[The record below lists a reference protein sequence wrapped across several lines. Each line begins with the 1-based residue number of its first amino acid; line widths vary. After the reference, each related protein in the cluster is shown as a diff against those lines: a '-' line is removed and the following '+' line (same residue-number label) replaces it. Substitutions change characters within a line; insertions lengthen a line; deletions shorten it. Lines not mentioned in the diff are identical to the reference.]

1 MKQLL
6 LKSLLLIGA
15 CLGGVSSV
23 WAEGEIAFTAGN
35 TIGSSTEPGG
45 WYYAKSEIF
54 EIPANKTLTLKFK
67 TYSATDAQ
75 LTAASINKWEGHMSH
90 VINLWDGVAAD
101 GNIFWR
107 ADGYAWQTTNPE
119 KNSNQEGWPLFLGA
133 NTRWGT
139 DGAEFR
145 EDITGSDVVMT
156 IARVGG
162 ELRMTQDFSAT
173 SGKYRRY
180 FVANYGNANNSIW
193 AQLAVER
200 AYVTVS
206 ENYSITDTEVPAIN
220 GKQIGSD
227 NNTTA
232 FWTSWTDYF
241 TIAPEKTFTLRYKLY
256 TNRINNYNGGVPYV
270 TTDADRGAT
279 GYTEYFG
286 LRPDNWVNVA
296 GVHATSTN
304 YDAIS
309 WNWATFREKVDG
321 STVTLTVTREGA
333 NVKIR
338 EEFAPADGSTTLWE
352 EYNQD
357 CGDGTQNIRV
367 FLTVEGAHIDLL
379 STNTESYQTIN
390 AYGWATYSSDKAL
403 DFSTPIDGLT
413 VYAVTDHTESAL
425 TLASITTAVPANTG
439 LLLKGTAGTCYTI
452 PVAASGTA
460 PTTNLLKAGTG
471 ASVAP
476 ESGKTKYALSVNAGV
491 ACFKK
496 ITAAREIPV
505 GKAYLEF
512 NETIAAREFFAL
524 DESEVTGISSI
535 ENGKMTID
543 NTWYSLDGRKY
554 NGKPSAKGV
563 YVNNGRKVVLK

>member
-6 LKSLLLIGA
+6 LKALLLIGA

-241 TIAPEKTFTLRYKLY
+241 TIAPEKKFTLRYKLY

-279 GYTEYFG
+279 DYTEYFG

-321 STVTLTVTREGA
+321 STVTVTITRSGA
-333 NVKIR
+333 NVAIR
-338 EEFAPADGSTTLWE
+338 EEFAPADASTTLWE

-367 FLTVEGAHIDLL
+367 FLTVEGGHLDLL
-379 STNTESYQTIN
+379 PVTKTMT
-390 AYGWATYSSDKAL
+390 AAGWATYCSPYAL
-403 DFSTPIDGLT
+403 DFTNDIANLT
-413 VYAVTDHTESAL
+413 DVYIVTGGEDSHV
-425 TLASITTAVPANTG
+425 TTTSVKGGTVPANTG
-439 LLLKGTAGTCYTI
+439 LLLKGTAGDINI
-452 PVAASGTA
+452 PIVGSSTTSVSGNKLIGVLVDTPIA
-460 PTTNLLKAGTG
+460 QNTGYVLMNDATDGIGFYKNGNATNFTVG
-471 ASVAP
+471 AN
-476 ESGKTKYALSVNAGV
+476 T
-491 ACFKK
+491 
-496 ITAAREIPV
+496 
-505 GKAYLEF
+505 AYLPADF
-512 NETIAAREFFAL
+512 AGAGARSFFSLDDETTGINMVNGEGL
-524 DESEVTGISSI
+524 KVNGSEVYYDLQGRRVLYPTKGLYIV
-535 ENGKMTID
+535 NGK
-543 NTWYSLDGRKY
+543 
-554 NGKPSAKGV
+554 
-563 YVNNGRKVVLK
+563 KVIIK

>member
-1 MKQLL
+1 M
-6 LKSLLLIGA
+6 STA
-15 CLGGVSSV
+15 A
-23 WAEGEIAFTAGN
+23 WADGEIEFKAGN

-45 WYYAKSEIF
+45 LYYAKSEIF

-90 VINLWDGVAAD
+90 LINLWDGVADD

-193 AQLAVER
+193 AQLTVER

-241 TIAPEKTFTLRYKLY
+241 TIDPGKTFTLRYKLY
-256 TNRINNYNGGVPYV
+256 TNRIDNYNGAVAYV
-270 TTDADRGAT
+270 TTNADRNAA

-286 LRPDNWVNVA
+286 LRPDNWVNIA
-296 GVHATSTN
+296 NQNATECNFGV
-304 YDAIS
+304 IG
-309 WNWATFREKVDG
+309 WNWATFREKLDG
-321 STVTLTVTREGA
+321 STVTLTVTREDA

-338 EEFAPADGSTTLWE
+338 EEFAPADGSTTLYE
-352 EYNQD
+352 EYNQNCD
-357 CGDGTQNIRV
+357 DGNQIIRV
-367 FLTVEGAHIDLL
+367 FLALEEGHLDLL
-379 STNTESYQTIN
+379 STSEESYQTIN

-403 DFSTPIDGLT
+403 DFSKATDGLT
-413 VYAVTDHTESAL
+413 AYSVTGHSESAL
-425 TLASITTAVPANTG
+425 TLNEITTAVPANTG

-452 PVAASGTA
+452 PVALTNGTA

-476 ESGKTKYALSVNAGV
+476 ESGKTKYALSVNGGV

-496 ITAAREIPV
+496 IAAAREIPV

-512 NETIAAREFFAL
+512 DEEIAAREFFAL

-543 NTWYSLDGRKY
+543 NAWYSLDGRKY
-554 NGKPSAKGV
+554 NGKPSVKGV